1 MNTTLKLI
9 TGSICALAIC
19 GPVQAG
25 SRLLATSGVT
35 QLEGSAGGGLVPW
48 AVMSGY
54 AGEGETAAGAFFT
67 SADVQDFRLRV
78 QGVSL
83 SYDNR
88 IEVSAAQQAFEIKGV
103 AGDLRQEVYG
113 AKVRLAGDL
122 LYDRLPQMAVG
133 VQFKKLQDRDIAN
146 AVGAENSKGGVDAY
160 LAITRLH
167 LAAVLNR
174 YNLLWNLTLRTSEAN
189 QMGLLGYGG
198 DAASG
203 YQLLPEASVAM
214 LVDNGLAIGLEYRR
228 KPDNLSAF
236 EEDDFMDAFVAWFP
250 HKHVSL
256 TLAYADLGRIAGS
269 ERQTGLY
276 SSLSAYFY

>member
-1 MNTTLKLI
+1 MNTLLKIAAGSLCFLTL
-9 TGSICALAIC
+9 CVPA
-19 GPVQAG
+19 QAG

-35 QLEGSAGGGLVPW
+35 QLEGGAGGGLVPW
-48 AVMSGY
+48 AVLSGY

-67 SADVQDFRLRV
+67 TADVQDFRLRV
-78 QGVSL
+78 QGVTL

-88 IEVSAAQQAFEIKGV
+88 FEVSAAQQAFEIKGV
-103 AGDLRQEVYG
+103 AGDIRQEVYG
-113 AKVRLAGDL
+113 AKFRLAGDL
-122 LYDRLPQMAVG
+122 LYDRLPQLAVG
-133 VQFKKLQDRDIAN
+133 VQFKNLQDRDIAS

-167 LAAVLNR
+167 LAAVLDR
-174 YNLLWNLTLRTSEAN
+174 YNLLWNLTLRASKAN

-198 DAASG
+198 DAGSD

-236 EEDDFMDAFVAWFP
+236 EEDDFMDAFLAWFP
-250 HKHVSL
+250 NKQVSL